1 MQERRGLS
9 ALAVIGMTAVAMS
22 VFSAQLPGT
31 PGGVTAPPSRS
42 QQGAVQKSDQHRIV
56 GKVLQIDR
64 EQGLVKLATE
74 EGALVVQASPPMV
87 LAINVGDVISVPRSE
102 AESPSASPRE

>member
-1 MQERRGLS
+1 MQERPGLC
-9 ALAVIGMTAVAMS
+9 ALAVIGMMAVAIS
-22 VFSAQLPGT
+22 ALSAQLPGT
-31 PGGVTAPPSRS
+31 PGDVTTPPSRS
-42 QQGAVQKSDQHRIV
+42 QQGAVPKSDQHRIV
-56 GKVLQIDR
+56 GKVLEIDR

-87 LAINVGDVISVPRSE
+87 LAINVGDVISVPRSA